1 MHLWNECWHCKVLG
15 YGNAVKGV
23 FFGGGII
30 QSKIPGICRIVKR
43 LQDQQL
49 NRQDASMV
57 CWIITVDILYCV
69 LSEVVVLKT
78 HLSWK
83 THSRNRAR
91 RHSCFIHVLCLR
103 TKWISCCFEHVF
115 SIFGGT
121 NDKTPRDDGILKANN
136 CIRFKQNRLAWEN
149 GLLCSLLYYLSNRS
163 VTFSDPYKL
172 ACLDLDLHIQVDFLD
187 NIVQVVIQQY
197 CIVESQL
204 NHSWII
210 ELVIHVLRVW

>member
-1 MHLWNECWHCKVLG
+1 MNVGIVKFFDMAMQWKV
-15 YGNAVKGV
+15 V
-23 FFGGGII
+23 FFWGGGIFI

-83 THSRNRAR
+83 TRSRNRAR

-103 TKWISCCFEHVF
+103 TKWISCCSEHVF

-121 NDKTPRDDGILKANN
+121 NDKTPR
-136 CIRFKQNRLAWEN
+136 
-149 GLLCSLLYYLSNRS
+149 
-163 VTFSDPYKL
+163 
-172 ACLDLDLHIQVDFLD
+172 
-187 NIVQVVIQQY
+187 
-197 CIVESQL
+197 
-204 NHSWII
+204 
-210 ELVIHVLRVW
+210 VWWYS

>member
-1 MHLWNECWHCKVLG
+1 M
-15 YGNAVKGV
+15 KG
-23 FFGGGII
+23 FFWGGGGIFI

-83 THSRNRAR
+83 TYSRNRAR

-121 NDKTPRDDGILKANN
+121 NDKTPR
-136 CIRFKQNRLAWEN
+136 
-149 GLLCSLLYYLSNRS
+149 
-163 VTFSDPYKL
+163 V
-172 ACLDLDLHIQVDFLD
+172 
-187 NIVQVVIQQY
+187 
-197 CIVESQL
+197 
-204 NHSWII
+204 
-210 ELVIHVLRVW
+210 